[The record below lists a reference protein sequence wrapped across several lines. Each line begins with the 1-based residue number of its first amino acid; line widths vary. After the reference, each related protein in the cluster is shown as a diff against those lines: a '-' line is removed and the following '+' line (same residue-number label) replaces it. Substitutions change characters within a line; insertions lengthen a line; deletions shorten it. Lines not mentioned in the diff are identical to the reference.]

1 MPIKFKPTEKL
12 FDRRTGKTKVV
23 YYWMK
28 GTSTKDLLSYIN
40 NPNSKKKHIN
50 KCKKELNRRI
60 M

>member
-12 FDRRTGKTKVV
+12 FNRRTGKTLVR

-28 GTSTKDLLSYIN
+28 GTSTKDLIDYIN
-40 NPNSKKKHIN
+40 NPNAKKKHIN